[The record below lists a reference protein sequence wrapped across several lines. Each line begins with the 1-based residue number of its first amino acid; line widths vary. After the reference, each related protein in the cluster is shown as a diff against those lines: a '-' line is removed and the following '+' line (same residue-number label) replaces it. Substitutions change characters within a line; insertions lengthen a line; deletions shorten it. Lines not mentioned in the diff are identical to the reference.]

1 VRIVAGFVA
10 FVMRHE
16 LQHSHH
22 RAAS

>member
-16 LQHSHH
+16 VQHSHH
-22 RAAS
+22 RAAA